1 MSVSAPEWVIV
12 GRVRKVHGLRGELVV
27 EPITDRPDAIFAS
40 GRRVFAGTP
49 SGAVA
54 RDRRELTVCGSRPF
68 KGGVIVQFDEV
79 DSRDEA
85 EKWRGRFLLLPGSE
99 LAPLEEGE
107 VYVHDLYGMR
117 VELADGTALGVVE
130 TVYELPQGLGLDV
143 KRDAGG
149 SVIVPWRPEIV
160 RAVDAERRVLVVDPP
175 AGLLD

>member
-1 MSVSAPEWVIV
+1 MSAPEWVIV

-54 RDRRELTVCGSRPF
+54 RDRRELVVRGARAF
-68 KGGVIVQFDEV
+68 KGGLIVRFEGIDARE
-79 DSRDEA
+79 EA
-85 EKWRGRFLLLPGSE
+85 EKWRGRFLLVPGTE
-99 LAPLEEGE
+99 LAPLEPDE

-117 VELADGTALGVVE
+117 VELPDGAEVGVVE

-143 KRDAGG
+143 KRPGG
-149 SVIVPWRPEIV
+149 GTVIIPWRSEIV
-160 RAVDAERRVLVVDPP
+160 RAVDADRRVLVVDPP
-175 AGLLD
+175 PGLLD